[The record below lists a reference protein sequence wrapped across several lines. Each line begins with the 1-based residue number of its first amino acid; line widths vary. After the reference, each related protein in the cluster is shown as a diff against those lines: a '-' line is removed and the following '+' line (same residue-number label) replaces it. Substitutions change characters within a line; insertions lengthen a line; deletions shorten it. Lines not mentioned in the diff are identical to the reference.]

1 VLTFSQDHVLVLI
14 YNVTKYICLLAA
26 FQIKAHLLGR
36 QYMVIF
42 HIAKRFSVCTYLAR
56 RLGCVLF
63 ILFFI
68 YTESVTLFTA
78 VGVLCVTFMHPPTYR
93 MYNIYIIYIY
103 RKLTDYWQSRDFF
116 RFLFDAAV
124 VLHMTSNSMSCEISL
139 IVKLGELV
147 SQTTHKYKHKYKQA
161 HSQDPL
167 LKKNN
172 NNNNAQKNTFTPA
185 PPRMFNEFTLLAL
198 LNFRLANWKRELN
211 VGKRR
216 RTTKDQMEKGARG
229 ARMRPSNG
237 LQYKCNYL
245 TTYKYII
252 VMFVFAND

>member
-1 VLTFSQDHVLVLI
+1 MYIFSPPPWL
-14 YNVTKYICLLAA
+14 
-26 FQIKAHLLGR
+26 R
-36 QYMVIF
+36 
-42 HIAKRFSVCTYLAR
+42 
-56 RLGCVLF
+56 
-63 ILFFI
+63 FI
-68 YTESVTLFTA
+68 YFIFYLY
-78 VGVLCVTFMHPPTYR
+78 GVCDALHGCRSPLCDIYAPPPPIACT
-93 MYNIYIIYIY
+93 IYIIYIYIY

-216 RTTKDQMEKGARG
+216 RIKWRKVLEAQGCGHQMDFSINATT
-229 ARMRPSNG
+229 
-237 LQYKCNYL
+237 
-245 TTYKYII
+245 
-252 VMFVFAND
+252 